1 MAGHPLGACGRDLAL
16 DRGNK
21 KMVSDAGNQVKVH
34 DVAGP
39 TDGAGVTVIRKAV
52 KTLSSRPGV
61 YRMLNTKAE
70 VLYVGKAKNL
80 RKRVASYTRVA
91 AHDGRIAKMIARTAG
106 IEIIITETEAEALL
120 LEANLIKKWRP
131 RYNVVLR
138 DDKSHP
144 YIFLPSDHRW
154 PRLEKHRGSRK
165 RDGEYFGP
173 FASAGA
179 VNRTLNALQR
189 AFPLR
194 TCSDSIFKGRTRPCL
209 QYQIKRCV
217 APCVDYVSFKDYTQM
232 VEETRQFL
240 SGESDRVGKELAE
253 RMQVASQRLE
263 FETAAVLRDR
273 IRALAYIQSHQG
285 INVKSI
291 GDADVIAAEQQ
302 GGQTC
307 VQVFFFRG
315 GSNFGNRAYF
325 LTHHKTAEIADI
337 LSSFI
342 VQFYEAREAPRLL
355 LLSHRIENSAIMKE
369 ALSLRSVGKITI
381 ETPRRGQKKDLVSR
395 AIENARAALG
405 RRLSESASQRKLL
418 EGLGNLAGL
427 EGRPDRVEVYDNS
440 HTSGANPVGAMVVAG
455 PEGFRKSAYRK
466 FNIKTNSDPE
476 GGVKVRAGDDY
487 AMMRQVLTRRFTR
500 LLSEDPDR
508 DRETWPDLVLV
519 DGGPGQVSSACEVL
533 EDLGIIGVPVVG
545 VAKGPE
551 RDAGG
556 ERLYFPDKNPIML
569 PPKDPVLY
577 FIQRLRDEAH
587 RFAIGTH
594 RTRRSK
600 EVRHSELDEILGI
613 GAKRKRAILN
623 RFGSVRA
630 VANAGLRDLQE
641 VEGVN
646 KMTARRIYDFF
657 HGD

>member
-1 MAGHPLGACGRDLAL
+1 
-16 DRGNK
+16 
-21 KMVSDAGNQVKVH
+21 MVSDTGYQVEVH
-34 DVAGP
+34 EAPGFADVSGIA
-39 TDGAGVTVIRKAV
+39 VIRRAV
-52 KTLSSRPGV
+52 KTLSTHPGV
-61 YRMLNTKAE
+61 YRMLNTKGE

-80 RKRVASYTRVA
+80 RKRVSSYARVA
-91 AHDGRIAKMIARTAG
+91 GHDGRITKMIGQTAG
-106 IEIIITETEAEALL
+106 LEIIITQTEAEALL

-144 YIFLPSDHRW
+144 YILLPADHSW
-154 PRLEKHRGSRK
+154 PRLEKHRGSRNRK
-165 RDGEYFGP
+165 GEYFGP

-217 APCVDYVSFKDYTQM
+217 APCVDYVSPKDYTQM

-240 SGESDRVGKELAE
+240 AGESDKVGRDLAK
-253 RMQVASQRLE
+253 RMQVASQQLE

-325 LTHHKTAEIADI
+325 LTHHKGLEIADI

-355 LLSHRIENSAIMKE
+355 LLSHKIDNTSIMRE
-369 ALSLRSVGKITI
+369 ALSLRSTGKVNIQA
-381 ETPRRGQKKDLVSR
+381 PLRGQKRDIVLR
-395 AIENARAALG
+395 AIDNTRAALG
-405 RRLSESASQRKLL
+405 RRLSESASQNKLL
-418 EGLGNLAGL
+418 EGLGALVGL
-427 EGRPDRVEVYDNS
+427 EGSPKRVEIYDNS
-440 HTSGANPVGAMVVAG
+440 HISGANSVGAMVVTG

-466 FNIKTNSDPE
+466 FNIKPAPE
-476 GGVKVRAGDDY
+476 SQQGPSVRDGDDY

-508 DRETWPDLVLV
+508 ERETWPDLVLL
-519 DGGPGQVSSACEVL
+519 DGGPGQVSSACKVFA
-533 EDLGIIGVPVVG
+533 DLGISEVPVVG
-545 VAKGPE
+545 VAKGPD

-556 ERLYFPDKNPIML
+556 ERLYFPDRNPIML

-587 RFAIGTH
+587 RFAIGSH
-594 RTRRSK
+594 RARRSK
-600 EVRHSELDEILGI
+600 EIRYSELDEIAGI

-630 VANAGLRDLQE
+630 VANAGLLDLRE
-641 VEGVN
+641 VEGVSE
-646 KMTARRIYDFF
+646 MTARRIFDFF
-657 HGD
+657 HAD

>member
-1 MAGHPLGACGRDLAL
+1 MVL
-16 DRGNK
+16 D
-21 KMVSDAGNQVKVH
+21 SGNQVEVREAVGFAGGSG
-34 DVAGP
+34 VA
-39 TDGAGVTVIRKAV
+39 VIRRAV
-52 KTLSSRPGV
+52 KTLSTHPGV
-61 YRMLNTKAE
+61 YRMLNSKGE

-80 RKRVASYTRVA
+80 RKRVSSYTRVPGQ
-91 AHDGRIAKMIARTAG
+91 DGRIAKMIGETAG
-106 IEIIITETEAEALL
+106 LEIIITQTEAEALL

-144 YIFLPSDHRW
+144 YILLPADHNW
-154 PRLEKHRGSRK
+154 PRLEKHRGSRN
-165 RDGEYFGP
+165 RDGQYFGP

-217 APCVDYVSFKDYTQM
+217 APCVDYVSLKDYNQM

-240 SGESDRVGKELAE
+240 SGESDKVGRDLAE
-253 RMQVASQRLE
+253 RMHAASQQLE

-285 INVKSI
+285 INVQSI

-325 LTHHKTAEIADI
+325 LTHHKSLEITDI

-355 LLSHRIENSAIMKE
+355 LLSHKIENPSIMKE
-369 ALSLRSVGKITI
+369 ALSLRSVGRVTI
-381 ETPRRGQKKDLVSR
+381 EAPLRGQKRDIVLR
-395 AIENARAALG
+395 AVDNARAALG
-405 RRLSESASQRKLL
+405 RRLSESASQNKLL
-418 EGLGNLAGL
+418 EGLGAMVGL
-427 EGRPDRVEVYDNS
+427 EGSPKRVEIYDNS
-440 HTSGANPVGAMVVAG
+440 HISGANSVGAMVVAG

-466 FNIKTNSDPE
+466 FNIKPGSESRRGARFRN
-476 GGVKVRAGDDY
+476 GDDY

-500 LLSEDPDR
+500 LLNEDPYGD
-508 DRETWPDLVLV
+508 EGTWPDLVLV
-519 DGGPGQVSSACEVL
+519 DGGPGQVSSACKVFD
-533 EDLGIIGVPVVG
+533 DLGIGRVPVAG

-569 PPKDPVLY
+569 PPNDPVSY

-587 RFAIGTH
+587 RFAIGSH

-600 EVRHSELDEILGI
+600 EIRYSELDEIVGI

-630 VANAGLRDLQE
+630 VANAGLSDLEE
-641 VEGVN
+641 VEGVSA
-646 KMTARRIYDFF
+646 MTARRIYDFF
-657 HGD
+657 HAD

>member
-1 MAGHPLGACGRDLAL
+1 
-16 DRGNK
+16 
-21 KMVSDAGNQVKVH
+21 MVSEIGYQVEVH
-34 DVAGP
+34 EPDGLATEPGVA
-39 TDGAGVTVIRKAV
+39 VIRRAA
-52 KTLSSRPGV
+52 KTLSTHPGV
-61 YRMLNTKAE
+61 YRMLNTNGD

-80 RKRVASYTRVA
+80 RKRVSAYARATG
-91 AHDGRIAKMIARTAG
+91 HDGRIIKMIAQTAG
-106 IEIIITETEAEALL
+106 LEIIITQTEAEALL

-144 YIFLPSDHRW
+144 YIFLPADHSW
-154 PRLEKHRGSRK
+154 PRLEKHRGTRN
-165 RDGEYFGP
+165 RAGEYFGP

-217 APCVDYVSFKDYTQM
+217 APCVDYVSLNDYTKM

-240 SGESDRVGKELAE
+240 SGESDKVGKDLAE
-253 RMQVASQRLE
+253 RMQVASRQLE
-263 FETAAVLRDR
+263 FETAVVLRDR

-325 LTHHKTAEIADI
+325 LTHHKGLGIADI
-337 LSSFI
+337 LSSFV
-342 VQFYEAREAPRLL
+342 VQFYESREAPRLL
-355 LLSHRIENSAIMKE
+355 LLSHKIDNTSIVKE
-369 ALSLRSVGKITI
+369 ALSLRSTGRVTI
-381 ETPRRGQKKDLVSR
+381 QAPLRGQKRDLVSR

-405 RRLSESASQRKLL
+405 RRLSESASQNKLL
-418 EGLGNLAGL
+418 EGLGALLGL
-427 EGRPDRVEVYDNS
+427 QDSPKRVEIYDNS
-440 HTSGANPVGAMVVAG
+440 HISGASAVGAMVVAG

-466 FNIKTNSDPE
+466 FNIKPAPDTRIGSS
-476 GGVKVRAGDDY
+476 VRDEDDY
-487 AMMRQVLTRRFTR
+487 AMMRQILTRRFTR
-500 LLSEDPDR
+500 LLSENPYR
-508 DRETWPDLVLV
+508 DRETWPDVVLL
-519 DGGPGQVSSACEVL
+519 DGGPGQVSSACKVFA
-533 EDLGIIGVPVVG
+533 DLGISEVPVVG
-545 VAKGPE
+545 VAKGPD
-551 RDAGG
+551 RNAGG
-556 ERLYFPDKNPIML
+556 ERLYFPDRNPIML
-569 PPKDPVLY
+569 PPNDPVLY

-587 RFAIGTH
+587 RFAIGSH
-594 RTRRSK
+594 RARRSK
-600 EVRHSELDEILGI
+600 EIRYSELDEIAGI

-630 VANAGLRDLQE
+630 VANAGVHDLQE
-641 VEGVN
+641 VEGVSA
-646 KMTARRIYDFF
+646 MTARRIYDFF
-657 HGD
+657 HAD